1 MAETS
6 GFFQAQW
13 DESLLNPIT
22 QEYSGWWDRS
32 YDSEEFRKY
41 FGQFIKNG
49 VFGTPTNQL
58 KVIAG
63 TGLNV
68 IVSEGWAMING
79 AYYHNDAPK
88 TLTVRANTG
97 SGYRY
102 DSVMLRYSEEDRQI
116 TAVCL
121 DNVSNPTRND
131 NIYDLKLAT
140 ITLAPGTSSISDS
153 NITDTRTNETVCGM
167 VTGVLEVETTEDL
180 FLQFEAQ
187 FNEWFNDIK
196 GQLDGDLGVRLQLE
210 FQELNET
217 TTEALE
223 EANELVEEYTT
234 RDFVIPQRR
243 LYFTNNV
250 CQIDDER
257 ITSDSLIDVYF
268 TQGCIDEA
276 VRCGMY
282 VESFTGYLRVTA
294 QRTPEMNINAT
305 IGVRVR

>member
-1 MAETS
+1 MLRLSKSSREIKAIYL
-6 GFFQAQW
+6 AN
-13 DESLLNPIT
+13 ES
-22 QEYSGWWDRS
+22 
-32 YDSEEFRKY
+32 
-41 FGQFIKNG
+41 
-49 VFGTPTNQL
+49 TPT
-58 KVIAG
+58 
-63 TGLNV
+63 
-68 IVSEGWAMING
+68 
-79 AYYHNDAPK
+79 
-88 TLTVRANTG
+88 RG
-97 SGYRY
+97 S
-102 DSVMLRYSEEDRQI
+102 
-116 TAVCL
+116 
-121 DNVSNPTRND
+121 
-131 NIYDLKLAT
+131 NIYDLKIAGVT
-140 ITLAPGTSSISDS
+140 VNPGVVEITGAS
-153 NITDTRTNETVCGM
+153 ITDTRTNETVCGM

-180 FLQFEAQ
+180 FLQFETQ

-210 FQELNET
+210 FDQLNQT